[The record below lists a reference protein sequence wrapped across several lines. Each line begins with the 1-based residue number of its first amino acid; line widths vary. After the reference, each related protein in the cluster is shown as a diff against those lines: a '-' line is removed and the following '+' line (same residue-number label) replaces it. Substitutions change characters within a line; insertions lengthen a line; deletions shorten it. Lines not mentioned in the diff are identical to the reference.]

1 MNTKTNPALFPELR
15 AYAVTD
21 QNSNCRK
28 TKEKFQPDDT
38 RTAFQHDRDRII
50 HSRAFRRMEAKTQVV
65 LTHESDHSRTRLTHS
80 LEVGQISESIAI
92 ILGLN
97 TFATLAMALGHDIG
111 HTPFGHT
118 GERALSNILLDYGLE
133 RFKHN
138 YQGLLV
144 VNRLEKRYKQS
155 GGLNLMWET
164 RDGILK
170 HSGLKPKE
178 MNLNYYDSQLDDE
191 KDWPITLE
199 GQIVRLVDEIAQR
212 THDTDDALRTNR
224 VNIAELVKK
233 DIVKGAIAANHL
245 KTNEL
250 VKSFFTEKS
259 VIISTLVVSMIKYYV
274 LKTIKSTEQN
284 IKRFKIKTYD
294 DVLKSNN
301 LIVDWDDDFKIQDER
316 FAKDFLKPKFYEHH
330 DIKRMDSR
338 AEYFLIKIFKAFI
351 KHPKQLP
358 ENTHKL
364 FIEAVKSHLLELAK
378 TSKNKSLSSDIR
390 SILRGEKL
398 QCEDICSYIPKS
410 KYPNESQIKNSSC
423 PLLKNK
429 NGACEGIR
437 VIINHIAGMT
447 DRYAH
452 LEYSRLYFP
461 PEISR
466 M

>member
-1 MNTKTNPALFPELR
+1 MNTKTAPVSFPELR
-15 AYAVTD
+15 EYAVTD
-21 QNSNCRK
+21 KNSIGRK
-28 TKEKFQPDDT
+28 TKEKFHPEDS

-97 TFATLAMALGHDIG
+97 TFATLAMALGHDVG

-144 VNRLEKRYKQS
+144 VNKLEKRYNQS
-155 GGLNLMWET
+155 DGLNLMWET

-170 HSGLKPKE
+170 HSSLKDDID
-178 MNLNYYDSQLDDE
+178 LNCYDSQL
-191 KDWPITLE
+191 KATPKWPVTLE

-224 VNIAELVKK
+224 VNIGDLVKEK
-233 DIVKGAIAANHL
+233 IVKEAIDANKL
-245 KTNEL
+245 NGKDL
-250 VKSFFTEKS
+250 VSSFPNQKSI
-259 VIISTLVVSMIKYYV
+259 IISTLVVSMIKYY
-274 LKTIKSTEQN
+274 LYKTIENSNLNFEKHKIRS
-284 IKRFKIKTYD
+284 FK
-294 DVLKSNN
+294 DVKNSKDL
-301 LIVDWDDDFKIQDER
+301 LIDWDKEFTKKDKIFADDFLRPQ
-316 FAKDFLKPKFYEHH
+316 FYEHH
-330 DIKRMDSR
+330 EIKRMDSR
-338 AEYFLIKIFKAFI
+338 AEYFLNQIFKAFA

-364 FIEAVKSHLLELAK
+364 FIEAVRSHLSELAK
-378 TSKNKSLSSDIR
+378 ATKNKSLSSDIR
-390 SILRGEKL
+390 DILKDEKL
-398 QCEDICSYIPKS
+398 KCEDTCSYIPKS
-410 KYPNESQIKNSSC
+410 KYPNKSQVENSSC

-429 NGACEGIR
+429 NEACAGIR

>member
-1 MNTKTNPALFPELR
+1 MNTKAAPVSSPELR

-21 QNSNCRK
+21 INSNGRK
-28 TKEKFQPDDT
+28 TKEEFHLKDN

-50 HSRAFRRMEAKTQVV
+50 HSRVFRRMEAKTQVV
-65 LTHESDHSRTRLTHS
+65 LTHESDHIRTRLTHS

-97 TFATLAMALGHDIG
+97 TFATLAMALGHDVG

-144 VNRLEKRYKQS
+144 VNKLEKRYNQS
-155 GGLNLMWET
+155 DGLNLMWET

-170 HSGLKPKE
+170 HSSLKDDID
-178 MNLNYYDSQLDDE
+178 LNCYDSQL
-191 KDWPITLE
+191 KDTPKWPVTLE
-199 GQIVRLVDEIAQR
+199 GQIVRIVDEIAQR

-224 VNIAELVKK
+224 INIG
-233 DIVKGAIAANHL
+233 DIVKEEIVKEAIDANKL
-245 KTNEL
+245 NGKDL
-250 VKSFFTEKS
+250 VSSFPNQKSI
-259 VIISTLVVSMIKYYV
+259 IISTLVVSMIKYY
-274 LKTIKSTEQN
+274 LYKTIENSNHNFK
-284 IKRFKIKTYD
+284 KHKIKSFK
-294 DVLKSNN
+294 DVKASKN
-301 LIVDWDDDFKIQDER
+301 LIIDWDKEFTEKDKI
-316 FAKDFLKPKFYEHH
+316 FADDFLKPKFYEHH
-330 DIKRMDSR
+330 EIKRMDSR
-338 AEYFLIKIFKAFI
+338 AEYFLNQIFKAFV

-364 FIEAVKSHLLELAK
+364 FVEAVKLHLSELAK
-378 TSKNKSLSSDIR
+378 TKKNKSLSSDITD
-390 SILRGEKL
+390 ILKAEKMK
-398 QCEDICSYIPKS
+398 CEDTCSYIPKS
-410 KYPNESQIKNSSC
+410 KYPNKSQVENSSC

-429 NGACEGIR
+429 KEACEGIR

-452 LEYSRLYFP
+452 IEYSRLYFP